1 MSLIPYIFDHL
12 RPRSH
17 DLFGMELC
25 PKDLWMEPI
34 ERTFLRPFSVP
45 FGYLGSQLA
54 HFDELQKQ
62 MYIGKDGFDVKI
74 NVEQFKPEEITVK
87 TVDNSIVV
95 EAKHEKKN
103 ESGLISRQITRRIE
117 LPQGF
122 KSEQVVSNLSSDGV
136 LTIKCPKSE
145 AIEGAKVREIQI
157 EHTGP
162 IKSIDEKA
170 KDNQKVG
177 TVEENSKEKN

>member
-1 MSLIPYIFDHL
+1 MSLIPYIFDNL
-12 RPRSH
+12 RSRSH

-25 PKDLWMEPI
+25 PKDLWVDPI

-54 HFDELQKQ
+54 HFDE
-62 MYIGKDGFDVKI
+62 YIGKDGFDVKI
-74 NVEQFKPEEITVK
+74 NAEQFKPEEITVR
-87 TVDNSIVV
+87 TIDNSIVV
-95 EAKHEKKN
+95 EAKHEQKN
-103 ESGLISRQITRRIE
+103 ESGFISRQITRRFE
-117 LPQGF
+117 LPKGF

-162 IKSIDEKA
+162 VKSIDEKA
-170 KDNQKVG
+170 KDNQNVG
-177 TVEENSKEKN
+177 TVEEKPQEKN